1 MVTTYRITPV
11 HHGYRVEA
19 VQPNGETR
27 SVREPGQPEDAAVSN
42 IGRALRQKAEIADRP
57 LRSGESDWPS
67 QDR

>member
-27 SVREPGQPEDAAVSN
+27 SVRTWPTEDAAVSHL
-42 IGRALRQKAEIADRP
+42 RALRQKAEIADRP